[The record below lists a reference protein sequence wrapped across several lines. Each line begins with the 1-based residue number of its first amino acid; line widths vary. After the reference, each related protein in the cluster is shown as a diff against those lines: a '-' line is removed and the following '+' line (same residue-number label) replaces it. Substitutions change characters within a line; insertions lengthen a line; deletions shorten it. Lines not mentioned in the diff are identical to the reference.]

1 MDAELSAN
9 TQAVLL
15 LTAPLSIGRGRGA
28 GPPEPLAEGEWRRLA
43 RRLHERGREPADLI
57 GADAARTLAA
67 CAPARDHDRLERL
80 LGRGFLLAQAL
91 ERWRSRGIWT
101 VGRADEG
108 YPRRLKARLGAA
120 APPALWGF
128 GDRAAL
134 EAGGLA
140 VVGSRNAG
148 DDLLA
153 RAENAGGLAAG
164 ARRALV
170 SGGARGVDRAA
181 MRGALEAGGR
191 AVGVLA
197 DGLERAVV
205 RRGDREALM
214 DGRLVLV
221 CPFDPAARF
230 QVWRAMARN
239 KLIYALA
246 DAALVVSADLGKGG
260 TWAGAVEQLEKFRRA
275 AIYVRPAGAAEPG
288 LAALRERGAR
298 TWPDPDGSDAL
309 AGLLDAAAADEGMA
323 DAVRDASPPGLAES
337 PAERGAGPAGALFA
351 RALELLA
358 RACAGEPKSA
368 AEVAG
373 ALGIRQTQ
381 AGDWLARAVA
391 EGALEKLP
399 RPVRYR
405 AIESG
410 AAPRP
415 AGGLLEAVEDLAAR
429 TCADAPKSEADIA
442 AALGVRRVQARDWLG
457 RMVARGRL
465 ERKEAPVRYS
475 APARR
480 PGPLFAEAAPDAE

>member
-15 LTAPLSIGRGRGA
+15 LTAPLIVGGGRAAGA
-28 GPPEPLAEGEWRRLA
+28 PAPLSEREYARLA
-43 RRLHERGREPADLI
+43 RGLVAQGREPADLLDA
-57 GADAARTLAA
+57 GAADALDARAVGLDRARLA
-67 CAPARDHDRLERL
+67 RL
-80 LGRGFLLAQAL
+80 LDRGFLLAQAVD
-91 ERWRSRGIWT
+91 RWRARGVWA
-101 VGRADEG
+101 VGRADSG

-120 APPALWGF
+120 APPVLWGF

-134 EAGGLA
+134 DAGGLA

-148 DDLLA
+148 GDLLA
-153 RAENAGGLAAG
+153 RAEEAGGLAAG

-205 RRGDREALM
+205 RRGDRDALM

-239 KLIYALA
+239 KSIYALA

-260 TWAGAVEQLEKFRRA
+260 TWAGAVEQLEKFRRT
-275 AIYVRPAGAAEPG
+275 AIYVRAAGPEEAG

-298 TWPDPDGSDAL
+298 TWPEPGGSDAL
-309 AGLLDAAAADEGMA
+309 ADLLDAAGAEEETA
-323 DAVRDASPPGLAES
+323 DAGRDASLPGLVAG
-337 PAERGAGPAGALFA
+337 PAGRAADPAGALFA
-351 RALELLA
+351 AALELLA

-373 ALGIRQTQ
+373 ALGIRQPQ
-381 AGDWLARAVA
+381 AGDWLARAV
-391 EGALEKLP
+391 EDGALEKLP
-399 RPVRYR
+399 GLARYR
-405 AIESG
+405 ATESA

-415 AGGLLEAVEDLAAR
+415 GGDLLEAVEDLAAR

-442 AALGVRRVQARDWLG
+442 AALGVRRIQARDWLG
-457 RMVARGRL
+457 RLVARGRL
-465 ERKEAPVRYS
+465 KREEAPVRYS
-475 APARR
+475 APAR
-480 PGPLFAEAAPDAE
+480 PGPLFAGAAPDAE

>member
-1 MDAELSAN
+1 MDDELSAN

-15 LTAPLSIGRGRGA
+15 LTAPLIVGGA
-28 GPPEPLAEGEWRRLA
+28 RAAGAPAPLSEREYARLA
-43 RRLHERGREPADLI
+43 RGLVERGREPADLLD
-57 GADAARTLAA
+57 ADAADEFDARAAGLDRARLA
-67 CAPARDHDRLERL
+67 RL
-80 LGRGFLLAQAL
+80 LGRGFLLAQAVD
-91 ERWRSRGIWT
+91 RWRARGIWA
-101 VGRADEG
+101 VGRADPG

-134 EAGGLA
+134 DAGGLA

-153 RAENAGGLAAG
+153 RAEEAGGLAAG

-205 RRGDREALM
+205 RRGDRGALM

-239 KLIYALA
+239 KSIYALA

-260 TWAGAVEQLEKFRRA
+260 TWAGAVEQLEKFRRT
-275 AIYVRPAGAAEPG
+275 AIYVRPAGAAEAG

-298 TWPDPDGSDAL
+298 TWPEPDGSDAL
-309 AGLLDAAAADEGMA
+309 ADLLDAAADGEGTADRA
-323 DAVRDASPPGLAES
+323 ASPPGLA
-337 PAERGAGPAGALFA
+337 ADPAGALFA

-358 RACAGEPKSA
+358 RACADEPKSA

-399 RPVRYR
+399 RPARYR
-405 AIESG
+405 VIASA

-415 AGGLLEAVEDLAAR
+415 GGGLFAAVGDLAAR

-442 AALGVRRVQARDWLG
+442 AALGVRRIQARDWLG
-457 RMVARGRL
+457 RLAAAGRL
-465 ERKEAPVRYS
+465 EREETPVRYS
-475 APARR
+475 APAR
-480 PGPLFAEAAPDAE
+480 PGPLFAGAAPDAE

>member
-15 LTAPLSIGRGRGA
+15 LTAPLIVGGA
-28 GPPEPLAEGEWRRLA
+28 RAAGAPAPLSEREYARLA
-43 RRLHERGREPADLI
+43 RGLVERGREPADLLD
-57 GADAARTLAA
+57 ADAADALDARAAGLDRARLA
-67 CAPARDHDRLERL
+67 RL
-80 LGRGFLLAQAL
+80 LDRGFLLAQAVD
-91 ERWRSRGIWT
+91 RWRARGIWA
-101 VGRADEG
+101 VGRADSG

-120 APPALWGF
+120 APPAIWGF

-134 EAGGLA
+134 DAGGLA

-153 RAENAGGLAAG
+153 RAEEAGGLAAG

-205 RRGDREALM
+205 RRGDRGALM

-239 KLIYALA
+239 KSIYALA
-246 DAALVVSADLGKGG
+246 DAALIVSADLGKGG
-260 TWAGAVEQLEKFRRA
+260 TWAGAVEQLEKFRRT
-275 AIYVRPAGAAEPG
+275 AIYVRPAGAAEAG

-298 TWPDPDGSDAL
+298 TWPEPDGSDAL
-309 AGLLDAAAADEGMA
+309 ADLLDAAADGEGTADRA
-323 DAVRDASPPGLAES
+323 ASPPGLA
-337 PAERGAGPAGALFA
+337 ADPAGALFA

-358 RACAGEPKSA
+358 RACADEPKSA
-368 AEVAG
+368 EEVAG

-391 EGALEKLP
+391 EGALEKLSKP
-399 RPVRYR
+399 ARYR
-405 AIESG
+405 AIESA
-410 AAPRP
+410 AAPLP
-415 AGGLLEAVEDLAAR
+415 AGGLFAAVEDLAAR
-429 TCADAPKSEADIA
+429 TCADAPKSEVDIA
-442 AALGVRRVQARDWLG
+442 AALGVRRIQARDWLG
-457 RMVARGRL
+457 RLVATGWL

-475 APARR
+475 APAR
-480 PGPLFAEAAPDAE
+480 PGPLFAGSAPDAE

>member
-15 LTAPLSIGRGRGA
+15 LTAPLIVGGGRAAGA
-28 GPPEPLAEGEWRRLA
+28 PAPLSEREYARLA
-43 RRLHERGREPADLI
+43 RGLVERGREPADLLD
-57 GADAARTLAA
+57 ADAADAFDARAAGLDRARLA
-67 CAPARDHDRLERL
+67 RL
-80 LGRGFLLAQAL
+80 LGRGFLLAQAVD
-91 ERWRSRGIWT
+91 RWRTRGIWA
-101 VGRADEG
+101 VGRADPG

-134 EAGGLA
+134 DAGGLA

-153 RAENAGGLAAG
+153 RAEEAGGLAAG

-205 RRGDREALM
+205 RRGDRGALM

-239 KLIYALA
+239 KSVYALA
-246 DAALVVSADLGKGG
+246 DAALIVSADLGKGG
-260 TWAGAVEQLEKFRRA
+260 TWAGAVEQLEKFRRT
-275 AIYVRPAGAAEPG
+275 AIYVRPAGAAEAG

-298 TWPDPDGSDAL
+298 TWPEPDGSDAL
-309 AGLLDAAAADEGMA
+309 ADLLDAAGAEEEETADRA
-323 DAVRDASPPGLAES
+323 ASPPGRAEG
-337 PAERGAGPAGALFA
+337 PAERDADPAGALFA
-351 RALELLA
+351 SALGLLA

-368 AEVAG
+368 AEVAA
-373 ALGIRQTQ
+373 ALGIRQPQ
-381 AGDWLARAVA
+381 ARDWIARAVA

-399 RPVRYR
+399 KPARYR
-405 AIESG
+405 AIGSA

-415 AGGLLEAVEDLAAR
+415 GGGLLAAVEDLAAR
-429 TCADAPKSEADIA
+429 TCADAPKSEVDIA
-442 AALGVRRVQARDWLG
+442 AALGVRRIQARDWLG
-457 RMVARGRL
+457 RLVAAGRL

-475 APARR
+475 APAR
-480 PGPLFAEAAPDAE
+480 PGPLFAGAAPDAE

>member
-15 LTAPLSIGRGRGA
+15 LTAPLIVGGA
-28 GPPEPLAEGEWRRLA
+28 RAAGAPAPLSEREYARLA
-43 RRLHERGREPADLI
+43 RGLVERGREPADLLD
-57 GADAARTLAA
+57 ADALDARAAGLDRARLA
-67 CAPARDHDRLERL
+67 RL
-80 LGRGFLLAQAL
+80 LDRGFLLAQAVD
-91 ERWRSRGIWT
+91 RWRARGIWA
-101 VGRADEG
+101 VGRADSG

-120 APPALWGF
+120 APPAIWGF

-134 EAGGLA
+134 DAGGLA

-153 RAENAGGLAAG
+153 RAEEAGGLAAG

-205 RRGDREALM
+205 RRGDRGALM

-239 KLIYALA
+239 KSIYALA
-246 DAALVVSADLGKGG
+246 DAALIVSADLGKGG
-260 TWAGAVEQLEKFRRA
+260 TWAGAVEQLEKFRRT
-275 AIYVRPAGAAEPG
+275 AIYVRPAGAAEAG

-298 TWPDPDGSDAL
+298 TWPEPDGSDAL
-309 AGLLDAAAADEGMA
+309 ADLLDAAGAEEGMA
-323 DAVRDASPPGLAES
+323 DRAASPPGLAEV
-337 PAERGAGPAGALFA
+337 PAERDADPAGAVFA

-368 AEVAG
+368 AEVAA

-391 EGALEKLP
+391 EGALEKLSKP
-399 RPVRYR
+399 ARYR
-405 AIESG
+405 AIASG

-415 AGGLLEAVEDLAAR
+415 GGGLLAAVEDLAAR

-442 AALGVRRVQARDWLG
+442 AALGVRRIQARDWLG
-457 RMVARGRL
+457 RLVAMGRL
-465 ERKEAPVRYS
+465 EREEAPVRYS
-475 APARR
+475 APAR
-480 PGPLFAEAAPDAE
+480 PGPLFAGAAPDAE

>member
-28 GPPEPLAEGEWRRLA
+28 DAPEPLAEGEWRRLA

-80 LGRGFLLAQAL
+80 LGRGFLLAQTL
-91 ERWRSRGIWT
+91 DRWRSRGIWT

-108 YPRRLKARLGAA
+108 YPRRLRERLGGQ
-120 APPALWGF
+120 APSVLWGF
-128 GDRAAL
+128 GERSAL
-134 EAGGLA
+134 DFGGLA
-140 VVGSRNAG
+140 VVGSRAAG
-148 DDLLA
+148 DTLLA
-153 RAENAGGLAAG
+153 WAGRAGRLAAA
-164 ARRALV
+164 ARRTLV

-181 MRGALEAGGR
+181 MQGALEAGGL
-191 AVGVLA
+191 AVGALA
-197 DGLERAVV
+197 DSLERAVM
-205 RRGDREALM
+205 RRADRDALM
-214 DGRLVLV
+214 DGRLAFVS
-221 CPFDPAARF
+221 PYDPAARF

-246 DAALVVSADLGKGG
+246 DAALIVSADLGKGG
-260 TWAGAVEQLEKFRRA
+260 TWAGAVEQLEKFRRT

-309 AGLLDAAAADEGMA
+309 AGLLDAAADEGAA
-323 DAVRDASPPGLAES
+323 DAVRAASPP
-337 PAERGAGPAGALFA
+337 GPAGALFA

-373 ALGIRQTQ
+373 ALGIRQAQ

-399 RPVRYR
+399 RSARYR

-415 AGGLLEAVEDLAAR
+415 AGGLFEAVEDLAAR

-442 AALGVRRVQARDWLG
+442 AALGVRRIQARDWLG

-475 APARR
+475 APPR
-480 PGPLFAEAAPDAE
+480 PGPLFAEAAPDAG

>member
-15 LTAPLSIGRGRGA
+15 LTAPLIVGGA
-28 GPPEPLAEGEWRRLA
+28 RAAGAPAPLSEREYARLA
-43 RRLHERGREPADLI
+43 RGLVERGREPADLLD
-57 GADAARTLAA
+57 ADAADALDARAAGLDRARLA
-67 CAPARDHDRLERL
+67 RL
-80 LGRGFLLAQAL
+80 LGRGFLLAQAVD
-91 ERWRSRGIWT
+91 RWRARGIWA
-101 VGRADEG
+101 VGRADSG

-134 EAGGLA
+134 DAGGLA

-153 RAENAGGLAAG
+153 RAEEAGGLAAG

-205 RRGDREALM
+205 RRGDRGALM

-239 KLIYALA
+239 KSIYALA
-246 DAALVVSADLGKGG
+246 DAALVVSADLGRGG
-260 TWAGAVEQLEKFRRA
+260 TWAGAVEQLEKFRRT
-275 AIYVRPAGAAEPG
+275 AIYVRPAGAAEAG

-298 TWPDPDGSDAL
+298 TWPEPDGSDAL
-309 AGLLDAAAADEGMA
+309 ADLLDAAGAEEEGTMDRAAA
-323 DAVRDASPPGLAES
+323 PPGLAKG
-337 PAERGAGPAGALFA
+337 PAELAADPAGAVFA

-368 AEVAG
+368 AEVAA

-399 RPVRYR
+399 KPARYR
-405 AIESG
+405 AIGSG

-415 AGGLLEAVEDLAAR
+415 GGLLEAVEDLAAR

-442 AALGVRRVQARDWLG
+442 AALGVRRIQARDWLG
-457 RMVARGRL
+457 RLAAAGRL
-465 ERKEAPVRYS
+465 ERGEAPVRYS
-475 APARR
+475 APAR
-480 PGPLFAEAAPDAE
+480 PGPLFAGAAPDAE

>member
-15 LTAPLSIGRGRGA
+15 LTAPLIVGGA
-28 GPPEPLAEGEWRRLA
+28 RAAGAPAPLSEREYARLA
-43 RRLHERGREPADLI
+43 RGLVERGREPADLLD
-57 GADAARTLAA
+57 ADAADALDARAAGLDRARLA
-67 CAPARDHDRLERL
+67 RL
-80 LGRGFLLAQAL
+80 LDRGFLLAQAVD
-91 ERWRSRGIWT
+91 RWRARGIWA
-101 VGRADEG
+101 VGRADSG

-120 APPALWGF
+120 APPAIWGF

-134 EAGGLA
+134 DAGGLA

-153 RAENAGGLAAG
+153 RAEEAGGLAAG

-205 RRGDREALM
+205 RRGDRGALM

-239 KLIYALA
+239 KSIYALA
-246 DAALVVSADLGKGG
+246 DAALIVSADLGKGG
-260 TWAGAVEQLEKFRRA
+260 TWAGAVEQLEKFRRT
-275 AIYVRPAGAAEPG
+275 AIYVRPAGAAEAG

-298 TWPDPDGSDAL
+298 TWPEPDGSDAL
-309 AGLLDAAAADEGMA
+309 ADLLDAAADGEGTADRA
-323 DAVRDASPPGLAES
+323 ASPPGLAEG
-337 PAERGAGPAGALFA
+337 PAERDADPAGVVFA

-358 RACAGEPKSA
+358 RACADEPKSA

-391 EGALEKLP
+391 EGALEKLSN
-399 RPVRYR
+399 PVRYR
-405 AIESG
+405 AIGSA

-415 AGGLLEAVEDLAAR
+415 GGGLFAAVEALAAR
-429 TCADAPKSEADIA
+429 ACADAPKSEADIA

-457 RMVARGRL
+457 RLAAAGRL
-465 ERKEAPVRYS
+465 ERGKAPVRYS
-475 APARR
+475 APAR
-480 PGPLFAEAAPDAE
+480 PGPLFAGAAPDAE